1 MFMIC
6 YKFSGRSGEYMLFGG
21 VRSLPWPLRSE
32 GDFRSKGERDG
43 RFGAT
48 TDDAELLAACI
59 RRRVAYRVVR
69 RYHHAGVPQLEADVR
84 RLLSVDS
91 KPGR

>member
-1 MFMIC
+1 MDEVNAKMDPVLHHVFD
-6 YKFSGRSGEYMLFGG
+6 G
-21 VRSLPWPLRSE
+21 VPPKLPMALD
-32 GDFRSKGERDG
+32 GKGEQSV
-43 RFGAT
+43 F
-48 TDDAELLAACI
+48 E
-59 RRRVAYRVVR
+59 AYGIYAVPAVILIDQQGRVVR